1 MKRTTLAICF
11 TIAFSLVL
19 YGQAPPQGQ
28 GSKGSEGKGS
38 MTLTGCLKAG
48 PDAKTFILTDVGAAG
63 AETSRTETSQ
73 GTAHGELARA
83 ATSYKLTA
91 ASNLKLKDHVG
102 HKVEVTGTLGKGMT
116 HSSSST
122 SSSNPSSTSS
132 STATSSTTTSADRSE
147 GDMAKLKVTSIKHVS
162 PRCP

>member
-11 TIAFSLVL
+11 TIACSLVL
-19 YGQAPPQGQ
+19 YAQAPPQGQ
-28 GSKGSEGKGS
+28 GSTGSERTGS

-48 PDAKTFILTDVGAAG
+48 ADAKTFILTDVSGAG

-73 GTAHGELARA
+73 RTAPGELART

-102 HKVEVTGTLGKGMT
+102 HKVEVTGTLTKGMT
-116 HSSSST
+116 HSSST
-122 SSSNPSSTSS
+122 SSSNPSSS
-132 STATSSTTTSADRSE
+132 TSSTTTSGDPSK
-147 GDMAKLKVTSIKHVS
+147 GDMAKLTVTSIKHVS
-162 PRCP
+162 PSCP